1 MVSKAKVT
9 LVGNMGR
16 DAETR
21 YTPNGK
27 MNVAF
32 SMATSEKYNDVET
45 TTWWNVTAWGR
56 LAEILDGLSSKGAM
70 GKGTLVLVEGNA
82 KLREYQ
88 NRDGQT
94 KSSLDVNAQDVLVL
108 KAPNAQQGSG
118 NQQAYAGGIDD
129 VPF

>member
-56 LAEILDGLSSKGAM
+56 LAEILDGLSAKGAM
-70 GKGTLVLVEGNA
+70 GKGTLVLVEGNP
-82 KLREYQ
+82 KQREYQ
-88 NRDGQT
+88 KDGQT
-94 KSSLDVNAQDVLVL
+94 RQSLDVNAQDVLIL
-108 KAPNAQQGSG
+108 RAPNQQGGG
-118 NQQAYAGGIDD
+118 NQQQAYVGGIDD